1 MKQLGKNLSI
11 FIYSKA
17 AVLIQGIL
25 FFQVNNGLSFFF
37 KLLEEKKKKLATYE
51 RKKADIRNTFLTWN
65 CSDIMK
71 TLFWELPKSGH
82 IRKKMGKLLADISLK
97 LRDIF
102 R

>member
-37 KLLEEKKKKLATYE
+37 KLLEEQKKNWQRMKG
-51 RKKADIRNTFLTWN
+51 RK
-65 CSDIMK
+65 
-71 TLFWELPKSGH
+71 
-82 IRKKMGKLLADISLK
+82 
-97 LRDIF
+97 
-102 R
+102 